1 MLPEAS
7 THPEQ
12 QPTRTVALY
21 PDNRH
26 RAARSELTDD
36 LVQNYRR
43 GDENSRRSNQ
53 RWPIDMFR
61 ESRSEGRAQ
70 SSVQWIPV
78 RRYAQ
83 AEFDANGTVR
93 SFGAPRRIANCGS
106 GDANVDVV
114 VYRQLEKRGSEQ

>member
-7 THPEQ
+7 HPEQ

-21 PDNRH
+21 PNNRH

-36 LVQNYRR
+36 LVQDYRR

-61 ESRSEGRAQ
+61 EPIQEAVHRALSSELRF
-70 SSVQWIPV
+70 

-83 AEFDANGTVR
+83 AEIDAT
-93 SFGAPRRIANCGS
+93 
-106 GDANVDVV
+106 
-114 VYRQLEKRGSEQ
+114 

>member
-7 THPEQ
+7 HPEQ

-21 PDNRH
+21 PNNRH

-36 LVQNYRR
+36 LVQDYRR

-61 ESRSEGRAQ
+61 EPIRRPCTELC
-70 SSVQWIPV
+70 PV
-78 RRYAQ
+78 NCGFVDRRRRRLMLP
-83 AEFDANGTVR
+83 NGTVR
-93 SFGAPRRIANCGS
+93 SFGALRRIANLGTD
-106 GDANVDVV
+106 DANVDVV
-114 VYRQLEKRGSEQ
+114 VYRQLEERGSE